1 MLYKSNTISNKKNH
15 FNTSNSYNI
24 IKFIIARGNATFI
37 GIDYTFRHTIS
48 HLLNNNEKEEKNNN
62 QKKQRKND
70 QKIKQHISDLEKT
83 ISLNKDCINRII
95 PSLLLKQDQK
105 KILLSSMEKIM
116 EYFEEK
122 KNYRNKMNQ
131 INSKILMNKQII
143 EEIKRS
149 KDENIFIHKDQI
161 DNLSESVR
169 KKGTLV
175 KQFYKKFSEV
185 EIFIQRECK
194 TPEHI
199 EKYGH
204 WTTFTIIPFMKLNE
218 EILKRKYYY
227 EYEVNKKKELIENL
241 EKDEIKEIKNIEKF
255 EKIKNYYE
263 NKNSLINRKIELLK
277 FRLNIISNSNTKK
290 SLVPTFKSKNPIS
303 SLDVKLNLLDPH
315 VVELNLKNEKKLGEY
330 QGILNEKN
338 MTRNLNDNDIKEI
351 NDKFEEEIKKE
362 EGQNDIKNENND
374 LNGLNEFD
382 NISDIEDDKEN

>member
-1 MLYKSNTISNKKNH
+1 MI
-15 FNTSNSYNI
+15 
-24 IKFIIARGNATFI
+24 IIARANTTFV
-37 GIDYTFRHTIS
+37 GIDYTFRNTIS

-62 QKKQRKND
+62 KIKND

-83 ISLNKDCINRII
+83 ISLNKECINTII
-95 PSLLLKQDQK
+95 PSLTLKQNQK
-105 KILLSSMEKIM
+105 KILLNSMQKIT

-122 KNYRNKMNQ
+122 KNYRNKMKQ

-143 EEIKRS
+143 EEIKRTR
-149 KDENIFIHKDQI
+149 DENIFIHKDQI
-161 DNLSESVR
+161 DNLNESIR
-169 KKGTLV
+169 KKGTLI

-194 TPEHI
+194 TPEHV

-204 WTTFTIIPFMKLNE
+204 WTTFTIIPFMKSNE
-218 EILKRKYYY
+218 DILKRKYYY
-227 EYEVNKKKELIENL
+227 EYEVDKNKELIENL
-241 EKDEIKEIKNIEKF
+241 NKTEIKETTNDNF

-263 NKNSLINRKIELLK
+263 NKNNLINRKIELLK
-277 FRLNIISNSNTKK
+277 FRLNTISNSNTKK

-338 MTRNLNDNDIKEI
+338 IEIKLNDNDFKEI

-362 EGQNDIKNENND
+362 EGQNDIKENVNND
-374 LNGLNEFD
+374 LNGLNEFG